1 MVEMHVHD
9 GTCMCNLFTLRTA
22 QSTVADKRRLEFSHE
37 QNIFNISHPNK
48 LKTAKNV
55 VVIILTACTN
65 LKFSTVKHV
74 FFVFKVIA

>member
-55 VVIILTACTN
+55 VVIIL
-65 LKFSTVKHV
+65 SVYESQV
-74 FFVFKVIA
+74 FDCKARVFRF